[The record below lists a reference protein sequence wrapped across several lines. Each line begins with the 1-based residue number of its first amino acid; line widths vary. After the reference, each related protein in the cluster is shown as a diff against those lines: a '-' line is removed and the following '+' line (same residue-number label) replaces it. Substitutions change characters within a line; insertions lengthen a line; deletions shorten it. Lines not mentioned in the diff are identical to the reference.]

1 MNDLITITT
10 IENEPRVLDTDLGE
24 ALGMSRP
31 RDIRANVI
39 EPNREELEGFGM
51 IACEERAHPMPR
63 GGFKTTTAYYL
74 NEEQALLVCM
84 LSRTERAKQVRA
96 EVIRVFTAWRRGELQ
111 PSQSQ
116 LPDFSNPAEAARAWA
131 DQYDARLAAEEQ
143 VKLLE
148 PAARVG
154 EMACNR
160 NYTLQRFI
168 RTFPGVN
175 TMQIKKDLQ
184 REGYLYRRDGT
195 YRVYSKYRH
204 LFDERFNEKYATV
217 DIFPTNEG
225 KKLLVTLYRSGFLTM
240 KRGAEVADLSNVSHF
255 VA

>member
-1 MNDLITITT
+1 MNALINITA
-10 IENEPRVLDTDLGE
+10 IEGEPRVLDTDLGE

-31 RDIRANVI
+31 RDIRAKI
-39 EPNREELEGFGM
+39 IIPNRDELDSFGPLRSESAM
-51 IACEERAHPMPR
+51 VTIGSNARREV
-63 GGFKTTTAYYL
+63 TQYYL

-111 PSQSQ
+111 PAQPQ
-116 LPDFSNPAEAARAWA
+116 LPDFTNPSEAARAWA

-184 REGYLYRRDGT
+184 REGYLYRRDG
-195 YRVYSKYRH
+195 
-204 LFDERFNEKYATV
+204 
-217 DIFPTNEG
+217 G
-225 KKLLVTLYRSGFLTM
+225 
-240 KRGAEVADLSNVSHF
+240 
-255 VA
+255 